1 MFSSKTFH
9 VALREFNSTV
19 LTKGFIL
26 GIVMTPVII
35 LLVIGAIALVA
46 SLQGPKVAG
55 TVAVI
60 DRTGLGAAEA
70 VIERF
75 TEEAAQAEAQRTRE
89 DLANGL
95 GRAAAQLQAD
105 DKQREAVQGMV
116 GRSAIHAIQPMT
128 HLSAEALPPDADVEQ
143 EKIKVREAD
152 VRSKQAAEGAAKPRV
167 ALVVIGP
174 EAVRPDAGGR
184 YGKFDLYLAPKV
196 DFEIARRIEQRIC
209 EAVLD
214 VRIANDPRVRAGGM
228 TPADVRALIKAPVVN
243 TATVTEA
250 GERQTSEIASLVIP
264 AGFMVLLLVA
274 VMTAGQYLLTT
285 TIEEKSSRV
294 MEVLLS
300 AVSPMQLMV
309 GKILGQMGVGMLIL
323 VLYSGLG
330 IASLLVFSLEHL
342 LDPMNVVYLVIF
354 FLISFFLIA
363 SFMAAIGSAV
373 TELREAQ
380 TLMTPVMAAMMVP
393 WILWMPIS
401 RAPNSLFS
409 TILSFVPG
417 VNPFVM
423 IIRLA
428 GSEPVPVWQIPV
440 SILVGAISAVIAAWA
455 AAKIFRVG
463 VLMYGKPPDFRTL
476 VRWVRMA

>member
-1 MFSSKTFH
+1 MSSKTLH

-35 LLVIGAIALVA
+35 VLVVGAIALVA
-46 SLQGPKVAG
+46 ALQGPKVAG

-60 DRTGLGAAEA
+60 DRTGLGVAEA
-70 VIERF
+70 VAERF
-75 TEEAAQAEAQRTRE
+75 TEEAAKAEAEETEKAITHEVDRTAARFGSDEQQRAR
-89 DLANGL
+89 
-95 GRAAAQLQAD
+95 
-105 DKQREAVQGMV
+105 VQGFMA
-116 GRSAIHAIQPMT
+116 GRIKPMT
-128 HLSAEALPPDADVEQ
+128 HLSAEVLPPETDVD
-143 EKIKVREAD
+143 EAKARVAATD
-152 VRSKQAAEGAAKPRV
+152 VKKTPAGGEGEGEKPRV
-167 ALVVIGP
+167 ALAVIDDA
-174 EAVRPDAGGR
+174 AVYRAEDGT
-184 YGKFDLYLAPKV
+184 YGAFDLYLAPKV
-196 DFEIARRIEQRIC
+196 DFEIARRIEQRIR
-209 EAVLD
+209 EAILD
-214 VRIANDPRVRAGGM
+214 ARISSDPRVKASGM
-228 TPADVRALIKAPVVN
+228 DPAEVRALTKAPEAN
-243 TATVTEA
+243 ARTVTKE
-250 GERQTSEIASLVIP
+250 GERKTSEIASIVIP

-285 TIEEKSSRV
+285 TIEEKGSRV

-300 AVSPMQLMV
+300 AVSPMELMV
-309 GKILGQMGVGMLIL
+309 GKILGQMGVGLLIL

-330 IASLLVFSLEHL
+330 MASLVAFSLQHL
-342 LDPMNVVYLVIF
+342 VDPMNVVYLVVF

-423 IIRLA
+423 IIRLS
-428 GSEPVPVWQIPV
+428 GSEPVPAWQIPA
-440 SILVGAISAVIAAWA
+440 SILVGVVSAVIAAWA

-476 VRWVRMA
+476 LRWVRMA

>member
-1 MFSSKTFH
+1 MSSKMLH

-35 LLVIGAIALVA
+35 VLVVAAVGLVA
-46 SLQGPKVAG
+46 ALQGPKVAG

-60 DRTGLGAAEA
+60 DRTGLGVGEA
-70 VIERF
+70 VAQRF
-75 TEEAAQAEAQRTRE
+75 TEEAAKAEAEQTEKALAQTMDRT
-89 DLANGL
+89 
-95 GRAAAQLQAD
+95 AARFGSD
-105 DKQREAVQGMV
+105 EKQRERMQGLMA
-116 GRSAIHAIQPMT
+116 GRIKPLT
-128 HLSAEALPPDADVEQ
+128 HLSVEVLPPDADVE
-143 EKIKVREAD
+143 EAKAKVAAAD
-152 VRSKQAAEGAAKPRV
+152 AKKAPGSAEGEEKPRI
-167 ALVVIGP
+167 ALAVIDSGVVYMSEEGT
-174 EAVRPDAGGR
+174 
-184 YGKFDLYLAPKV
+184 YSTFDLFLAPKM
-196 DFEIARRIEQRIC
+196 DFEIAGRIEQRIR
-209 EAVLD
+209 EAILD
-214 VRIANDPRVRAGGM
+214 ARIAADPRVRASGM
-228 TPADVRALIKAPVVN
+228 DPADVRALTKAPEAN
-243 TATVTEA
+243 ARTVTRD
-250 GERQTSEIASLVIP
+250 GERKTSEIASLVIP
-264 AGFMVLLLVA
+264 VGFMVLLLVA

-285 TIEEKSSRV
+285 TIEEKGSRV

-300 AVSPMQLMV
+300 AVSPMELMV
-309 GKILGQMGVGMLIL
+309 GKILGQMGVGLLIL

-330 IASLLVFSLEHL
+330 MASLVAFSLQHL
-342 LDPMNVVYLVIF
+342 VDPMNVVYLVIF
-354 FLISFFLIA
+354 FLIAFFLIA

-423 IIRLA
+423 MIRLS
-428 GSEPVPVWQIPV
+428 GSERVPAWQIPA
-440 SILVGAISAVIAAWA
+440 SILVGVASAMLAAWA